1 MWESLSDQTARE
13 YNEKFYHAFLY
24 ISLPNFTLYRGRTQA
39 SELGYEDDGNDSNS
53 VAIKN

>member
-13 YNEKFYHAFLY
+13 YYEKFYHAFLY